1 MTKKQNR
8 KLGSK
13 ILTKNIS
20 KTIAQYNDL
29 WADAVIS
36 TGKNGCTP
44 SLVLL
49 DIIDYYNKYT
59 SNPNNNY
66 KINTSIYQS
75 LKAPKA
81 WKHLTI
87 EERISFCADYLYDTA
102 IKAPYLSP
110 QNTNINRF
118 INTSAKSGYFGDFI
132 IKAIDENGNITPNR
146 SLVSF
151 DCIAFTLLLDIKK
164 LYNIQKY
171 KTLHPNKRADYIR
184 RNILS
189 RPIKKLEQE
198 FNHNIPYMF
207 VVEES
212 KKSSDLI
219 HIHGMMKITAEDL
232 SIHNTKR
239 RFIENILIK
248 AALGK
253 DYNNHPLVKTALK
266 IILPYHPLGWAS
278 YICKTSPQRGD
289 IYISKDL
296 QKKGKELYDEY
307 KETVKA
313 SLKRTKS

>member
-1 MTKKQNR
+1 M
-8 KLGSK
+8 
-13 ILTKNIS
+13 KNIS

-36 TGKNGCTP
+36 TGKNDCTP

-49 DIIDYYNKYT
+49 DNIDYYDKYI

-75 LKAPKA
+75 LKVPKA

-87 EERISFCADYLYDTA
+87 EEKISFYADYLYKTA
-102 IKAPYLSP
+102 IKAPYVLP
-110 QNTNINRF
+110 PKAGINRF
-118 INTSAKSGYFGDFI
+118 INTTTASGYFGDFI
-132 IKAIDENGNITPNR
+132 IKTSDSTGNETPIR

-151 DCIAFTLLLDIKK
+151 DCITFTLLLDIKK
-164 LYNIQKY
+164 LLCIKNYTTAY
-171 KTLHPNKRADYIR
+171 PNKRADYIR
-184 RNILS
+184 RNILY
-189 RPIKKLEQE
+189 RPIKTLEQE

-232 SIHNTKR
+232 SIYDTKR

-313 SLKRTKS
+313 ATQKQSPIKNYILH

>member
-1 MTKKQNR
+1 M
-8 KLGSK
+8 
-13 ILTKNIS
+13 KNIS

-36 TGKNGCTP
+36 TGKNDCTP

-49 DIIDYYNKYT
+49 DNIDYYDKYL

-87 EERISFCADYLYDTA
+87 EEKIFFCADYLYDTA
-102 IKAPYLSP
+102 IKVPYLLP

-132 IKAIDENGNITPNR
+132 IKTVDNNGNITPNR

-151 DCIAFTLLLDIKK
+151 DCITFTLLLDTKK
-164 LYNIQKY
+164 LCNIQKY

-198 FNHNIPYMF
+198 FNHKIPYMF

-219 HIHGMMKITAEDL
+219 HIHGMMKITANDL
-232 SIHNTKR
+232 SIYGTKR
-239 RFIENILIK
+239 RFIQNILIK
-248 AALGK
+248 AAL
-253 DYNNHPLVKTALK
+253 
-266 IILPYHPLGWAS
+266 
-278 YICKTSPQRGD
+278 
-289 IYISKDL
+289 
-296 QKKGKELYDEY
+296 
-307 KETVKA
+307 
-313 SLKRTKS
+313 